1 MFLPIKEWNY
11 DEILNKVIPLKN
23 KRSVYNLQGV
33 VMEDRNGKFITLGAE
48 ISTRLYSKS

>member
-33 VMEDRNGKFITLGAE
+33 VMEDRNGKFKNNFGCRNLYKTL
-48 ISTRLYSKS
+48 